1 MQGESSFSELPL
13 DREPA
18 DRDIVE
24 TETRSLRVLCDGF
37 GFSIPARLA
46 SRLDAWESALRKP
59 LFWYSSECLHA
70 ANSRNAECERCGF
83 QNRTPPIAKRR
94 VRHGEFPM
102 RHLTEPTADPGT
114 QAWLD
119 QA

>member
-1 MQGESSFSELPL
+1 MLGEFSFSELPL
-13 DREPA
+13 DRGPA
-18 DRDIVE
+18 DRDIVG
-24 TETRSLRVLCDGF
+24 TETRNLQVLFGGL

-83 QNRTPPIAKRR
+83 QNRTPAIAKHR
-94 VRHGEFPM
+94 VRHDEFPK
-102 RHLTEPTADPGT
+102 RHLPQPTADPG
-114 QAWLD
+114 
-119 QA
+119 